1 MPLPST
7 RNVPSVPVVV
17 PTVAGP
23 TAAAT
28 ADDTALPALDPLL
41 DAADAAELTLVDAA
55 DAGELATAEVVD
67 VDPELHAAA
76 SNPMANMAPVSRQ
89 AVDQRFRAPSMVTP
103 FVDAR
108 APFWARREFSL
119 GLSKPGVAGSG
130 DVVSPVIQ
138 MSIGAPPCAV
148 SRFITLS
155 SSSGLATVPA
165 STVLG
170 DSVVVVKPGR
180 NDRADWPDRAADMD
194 LVVDHGAC
202 SRPTPVPGSG
212 PAADPHTVRVAGPRG
227 VRCPALQSV
236 DDADQR
242 GLVRDGASE
251 HRFDGLSN
259 DPDVVEFCQDV
270 GGHCP
275 SDPDFEVQCG
285 HGVGSPSVDEC
296 FPVVRRCHV
305 RPASGSFEPYGIR
318 DLRPCRRTKFVGNLW
333 KHEDACGSGRHGDP
347 ATSSWRNVGA

>member
-55 DAGELATAEVVD
+55 DAAELTLLDAADAGELATAEVVD

-89 AVDQRFRAPSMVTP
+89 AVDQRFRAPSMVPP

-155 SSSGLATVPA
+155 SSSGRFHHHDAVP
-165 STVLG
+165 
-170 DSVVVVKPGR
+170 
-180 NDRADWPDRAADMD
+180 
-194 LVVDHGAC
+194 
-202 SRPTPVPGSG
+202 
-212 PAADPHTVRVAGPRG
+212 
-227 VRCPALQSV
+227 
-236 DDADQR
+236 
-242 GLVRDGASE
+242 E
-251 HRFDGLSN
+251 HRARGN
-259 DPDVVEFCQDV
+259 
-270 GGHCP
+270 GT
-275 SDPDFEVQCG
+275 
-285 HGVGSPSVDEC
+285 SPIGPPTWIS
-296 FPVVRRCHV
+296 
-305 RPASGSFEPYGIR
+305 
-318 DLRPCRRTKFVGNLW
+318 
-333 KHEDACGSGRHGDP
+333 
-347 ATSSWRNVGA
+347 

>member
-138 MSIGAPPCAV
+138 MSIGAQPCAV

-155 SSSGLATVPA
+155 SSSGRCHHHDAVP
-165 STVLG
+165 
-170 DSVVVVKPGR
+170 
-180 NDRADWPDRAADMD
+180 
-194 LVVDHGAC
+194 
-202 SRPTPVPGSG
+202 
-212 PAADPHTVRVAGPRG
+212 
-227 VRCPALQSV
+227 
-236 DDADQR
+236 
-242 GLVRDGASE
+242 E
-251 HRFDGLSN
+251 HRA
-259 DPDVVEFCQDV
+259 
-270 GGHCP
+270 
-275 SDPDFEVQCG
+275 
-285 HGVGSPSVDEC
+285 
-296 FPVVRRCHV
+296 R
-305 RPASGSFEPYGIR
+305 
-318 DLRPCRRTKFVGNLW
+318 GNGTGPIGPPTW
-333 KHEDACGSGRHGDP
+333 IS
-347 ATSSWRNVGA
+347 